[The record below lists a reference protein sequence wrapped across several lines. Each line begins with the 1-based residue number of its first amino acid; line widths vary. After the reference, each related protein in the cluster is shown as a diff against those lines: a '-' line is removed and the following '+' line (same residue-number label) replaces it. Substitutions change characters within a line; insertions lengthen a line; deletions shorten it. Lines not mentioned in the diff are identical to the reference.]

1 MRIILA
7 LLINIS
13 FIVKSGAATI
23 VHGYLKMKKLF
34 ATVLII
40 ICVGV
45 YSASQAADIYNN
57 QSSSSFNDCASN
69 LLVIS
74 GDILKGDSYKLREL
88 LNKITSKY
96 KKDECKNGWFA
107 IQLNSN
113 GGDIT
118 ESLNIGRIIREY
130 NLRTIVPL
138 NSVCH
143 SSCVFLLAAG
153 VNRNPIGKVGIHRP
167 YFAEIKPGVTAS
179 EIQSQR
185 NDLNKKIRSFLD
197 EVDVSQSLL
206 DKMLSIP
213 PDKIKILTETELE
226 ELRLSI
232 TDANFD
238 EKQTSETASFYNL
251 SSLEYRNRISTVNNN
266 CRFSPNNFNEYS
278 VCKDSILLQIS
289 KTEVKKR
296 WDKAQKLCSNLDND
310 AGLICLK
317 KILVL
322 GQ

>member
-1 MRIILA
+1 MR
-7 LLINIS
+7 
-13 FIVKSGAATI
+13 
-23 VHGYLKMKKLF
+23 KLF
-34 ATVLII
+34 VTVLIVI
-40 ICVGV
+40 WGGF
-45 YSASQAADIYNN
+45 YSESQSAEIYNN
-57 QSSSSFNDCASN
+57 QSSYSITDCSRN
-69 LLVIS
+69 FLIFS
-74 GDILKGDSYKLREL
+74 GDITRGDSYKFREL
-88 LNKITSKY
+88 LNKISSKY
-96 KKDECKNGWFA
+96 KKDDCKRGWLA
-107 IQLNSN
+107 IQLDSN
-113 GGDIT
+113 GGDII

-138 NSVCH
+138 NSVCY

-153 VNRNPIGKVGIHRP
+153 ANRMPIGKVGIHRP

-213 PDKIKILTETELE
+213 PEKIKILTKTELE

-232 TDANFD
+232 TDANFE
-238 EKQTSETASFYNL
+238 EKQTSEIASFFNL
-251 SSLEYRNRISTVNNN
+251 TSFEYRKRDAEADNTCPRSSKIEYDTNYEN
-266 CRFSPNNFNEYS
+266 CRYS
-278 VCKDSILLQIS
+278 VLLRIS
-289 KTEVKKR
+289 KTEVIKR
-296 WDKAQKLCSNLDND
+296 SGKVQKLCSDLDKD
-310 AGLICLK
+310 AAELCLK

>member
-1 MRIILA
+1 
-7 LLINIS
+7 
-13 FIVKSGAATI
+13 
-23 VHGYLKMKKLF
+23 MKKLF
-34 ATVLII
+34 AIVLIV
-40 ICVGV
+40 ICGGV
-45 YSASQAADIYNN
+45 SSASQAADIYNN
-57 QSSSSFNDCASN
+57 QSSSSFNDCSSN
-69 LLVIS
+69 LLVFS
-74 GDILKGDSYKLREL
+74 GDIVKGDSYKLREL
-88 LNKITSKY
+88 LSKITSKY
-96 KKDECKNGWFA
+96 KKDECKSGWLA
-107 IQLNSN
+107 IQLDSN
-113 GGDIT
+113 GGDII
-118 ESLNIGRIIREY
+118 ESLSIGKIIREY
-130 NLRTIVPL
+130 NLRTIVPF

-213 PDKIKILTETELE
+213 PEKIKILTKTELE

-232 TDANFD
+232 TDANFE

-251 SSLEYRNRISTVNNN
+251 SSLEYRKRDSEADNN
-266 CRFSPNNFNEYS
+266 CPRSSKIIYDTNFHNCRYS
-278 VCKDSILLQIS
+278 VILRIS
-289 KTEVKKR
+289 KTEVIKR
-296 WDKAQKLCSNLDND
+296 SDKAQKLCSDLDKD
-310 AGLICLK
+310 AAELCLK

-322 GQ
+322 GQQN